1 MTWDN
6 RYRPLREGET
16 ILSGDECL
24 TDSHLGWQP
33 AKHDIGG
40 KAPDPNYTS
49 HRMYRRLR
57 DDRADDPA
65 QGWRCGARQRN
76 IGPEIQDCDWPICG
90 CDPYA
95 SKVLNAIEESGF
107 KIVKA

>member
-1 MTWDN
+1 MSMPWDN

-16 ILSGDECL
+16 ILAGDECL

-40 KAPDPNYTS
+40 KAPDPAYTS

-57 DDRADDPA
+57 TTSETCEQSSDAGCGQAIIEP
-65 QGWRCGARQRN
+65 WREGT
-76 IGPEIQDCDWPICG
+76 
-90 CDPYA
+90 
-95 SKVLNAIEESGF
+95 
-107 KIVKA
+107 